1 MTFLN
6 REFSQGSQFDEIK
19 RQLNLYIHLSRHP
32 SIAIENEDDFYVVE
46 CCLYVLMYY
55 IRYPLTEEFCCFFD
69 WSLQSINRDYYNFS
83 LNRQSCHLKM
93 ASWNASWLIEKI
105 QIVITFF
112 LLLNGIKKDAYERIF
127 YVNSLILVLTT
138 TK

>member
-1 MTFLN
+1 MTFFN
-6 REFSQGSQFDEIK
+6 REFSQGSQLDKIK
-19 RQLNLYIHLSRHP
+19 RQLILYNCHDILQLQLKMKTIFTLFNVAS
-32 SIAIENEDDFYVVE
+32 
-46 CCLYVLMYY
+46 MYY
-55 IRYPLTEEFCCFFD
+55 VRYPLRKEFCCLFD

-127 YVNSLILVLTT
+127 YVTSLILVLTT